1 MTEKSNQLYMTLNR
15 AAEWQRALLHHLK
28 LREHAVVADDEK
40 SANAV
45 MITASVDSTEYDFT
59 WQNLLID
66 VSLGENII
74 MKVSAYASNT
84 TIAAPRDRTIEL
96 DSFLA
101 DDSISAEMRMA
112 EIEPLFTP
120 LFNNCT
126 DGPVNLRGRY
136 IWLRLEFIMLESRE
150 VTLRKL
156 KLLLSGERM
165 IDYLPEIYREE
176 DGENGFLTR
185 FLSIFDSIFF
195 EMDDAI
201 GNFSRSLDYRIAR
214 GRMLQYLASWLSIED
229 AAYLPDEKLKQK
241 IQHAITEYRSIGVKR
256 GLVLW
261 IEREYG
267 VTPNIIEHFDVRN
280 MIYEGKDRETYRRLF
295 GDNPYKFFVIMPEGV
310 FSGQHEANLFMQ
322 RLKKRIPAHTEAEI
336 IIAKRNVI
344 LEDHTYLG
352 ENSVLGD
359 FSQAAMDAG
368 NILSHDIILGG
379 AEEDEKQ

>member
-15 AAEWQRALLHHLK
+15 AAEWQRALLHHLQI
-28 LREHAVVADDEK
+28 RDHAIVTDGEK
-40 SANAV
+40 SAEAAI
-45 MITASVDSTEYDFT
+45 ITASVDSTEHDFL

-66 VSLGENII
+66 ISLGENII
-74 MKVSAYASNT
+74 MKVSAYAANT
-84 TIAAPRDRTIEL
+84 TIASPQDRPIEL
-96 DSFLA
+96 DSFLC
-101 DDSISAEMRMA
+101 DNTISAEKRMA
-112 EIEPLFTP
+112 EIAPLFTP
-120 LFNNCT
+120 IFNNCT

-136 IWLRLEFIMLESRE
+136 IWLRLEFIMLESRD

-185 FLSIFDSIFF
+185 FLSIFDSLFF

-201 GNFSRSLDYRIAR
+201 GQFSRSLDYRVAR
-214 GRMLQYLASWLSIED
+214 GQMLQYLASWLSIED
-229 AAYLPDEKLKQK
+229 AAYLSDERLRQK
-241 IQHAITEYRSIGVKR
+241 IHDAISEYRSIGVKR
-256 GLVLW
+256 GIVRW

-267 VTPNIIEHFDVRN
+267 VKPNIIEHFDVRN

-310 FSGQHEANLFMQ
+310 FEGQHEANLFMQ

-344 LEDHTYLG
+344 LENHTYLG

-359 FSQAAMDAG
+359 FAQAAMDAG
-368 NILSHDIILGG
+368 SIFSHDIILGG

>member
-28 LREHAVVADDEK
+28 IQDHTVVSDDER

-45 MITASVDSTEYDFT
+45 MITASADSTEHDFI

-74 MKVSAYASNT
+74 MKVSAYAANT
-84 TIAAPRDRTIEL
+84 TIASPRDRTIEI
-96 DSFLA
+96 DSFLS
-101 DDSISAEMRMA
+101 DNSIPAEQRMA

-136 IWLRLEFIMLESRE
+136 IWIRLEFIMLESRD

-185 FLSIFDSIFF
+185 FLSIFDSLFF

-201 GNFSRSLDYRIAR
+201 GQFSRSLDYRIAR
-214 GRMLQYLASWLSIED
+214 GRTLQYLASWLSIED
-229 AAYLPDEKLKQK
+229 AAYLPDEILKQK
-241 IQHAITEYRSIGVKR
+241 IQYAITEYRSIGVKR
-256 GLVLW
+256 GIVLW

-359 FSQAAMDAG
+359 FAQAAMDAG

-379 AEEDEKQ
+379 VEEDEKQ